1 MAHSLLQS
9 ALTLSPMLP
18 RFFAAWLV
26 ALVIVPFTAPFST
39 CDLTSLF
46 GNSHGQHTPVAP
58 LTSVAFT
65 TDAAV
70 PITPYVRSAGR
81 VRLLQISGLALAESA
96 APLPSL
102 SLMWSAASAGCTR
115 DHSVLRTILRL

>member
-1 MAHSLLQS
+1 
-9 ALTLSPMLP
+9 MLP
-18 RFFAAWLV
+18 KFFATWLV

-46 GNSHGQHTPVAP
+46 GNPHGQHTPGSP

-70 PITPYVRSAGR
+70 PIAPYVRSAGR
-81 VRLLQISGLALAESA
+81 VRLLQMSGVALAESA
-96 APLPSL
+96 PPVSPVT
-102 SLMWSAASAGCTR
+102 LMWSAASAGCVK
-115 DHSVLRTILRL
+115 DHSALSTILRL

>member
-1 MAHSLLQS
+1 MAHCLLPA
-9 ALTLSPMLP
+9 ALTLSAMLP
-18 RFFAAWLV
+18 KFFATWLV

-46 GNSHGQHTPVAP
+46 GKPQGQHTPIAP

-81 VRLLQISGLALAESA
+81 VRLLQTSGLALAESA
-96 APLPSL
+96 VPLS
-102 SLMWSAASAGCTR
+102 SVTLMWSAASAGCIR
-115 DHSVLRTILRL
+115 EHSVLRTILRL